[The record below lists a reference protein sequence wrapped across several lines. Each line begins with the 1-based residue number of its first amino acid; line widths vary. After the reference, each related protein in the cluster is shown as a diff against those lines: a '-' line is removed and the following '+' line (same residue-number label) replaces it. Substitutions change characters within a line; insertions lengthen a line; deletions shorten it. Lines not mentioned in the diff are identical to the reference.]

1 MHRELTHAD
10 NIYCIPHDKT
20 LKTKALHR
28 PWSSCVACIAGYSS
42 RFRSR
47 VALIIS
53 LAVRCALTKLWTPK
67 ARPIAKPTA
76 PPIRTG
82 RFSAFKM
89 S

>member
-1 MHRELTHAD
+1 MHTKLTHAD
-10 NIYCIPHDKT
+10 NIYCTPYDKT
-20 LKTKALHR
+20 LKAKTLR
-28 PWSSCVACIAGYSS
+28 RLRSSCVACIAGYSS

-76 PPIRTG
+76 PPIITG